1 MTAAPTVPIRLL
13 IADDQ
18 ALVRG
23 ALGALLD
30 LEPDLE
36 VQGLAADGAEALRLA
51 EELQP
56 DVCLMDI
63 QMPGVDGVEATKR
76 IRAASP
82 QTRVLVVTTFARPGY
97 LRAALDAGAS
107 GFVVKDTPAEE
118 LAAAVRRV
126 HAGLRV
132 LDPKLAEESLFEGA
146 NPLSDRRVP
155 RHRPRLRAAAGRRR
169 TIRGGHRGGG
179 LPVGGHGAQPPLRR
193 DRQDRRREPGAG
205 GADRVRQGL
214 ALTPLARVGG
224 RAYCEGRR
232 VTEPDRRSA

>member
-1 MTAAPTVPIRLL
+1 MVTAAPMVPIRLL

-30 LEPDLE
+30 LEPDLQ

-63 QMPGVDGVEATKR
+63 QMPRVDGVEATTR
-76 IRAASP
+76 ICAVSP

-146 NPLSDRRVP
+146 NPLSDRERQVL
-155 RHRPRLRAAAGRRR
+155 RLAADGRSAAAIAAEVFLSAGTVRNHLSAAIGK
-169 TIRGGHRGGG
+169 T
-179 LPVGGHGAQPPLRR
+179 GAENRAQ
-193 DRQDRRREPGAG
+193 A
-205 GADRVRQGL
+205 VRIASDKGWL
-214 ALTPLARVGG
+214 
-224 RAYCEGRR
+224 
-232 VTEPDRRSA
+232 

>member
-1 MTAAPTVPIRLL
+1 MVTAAPTVPIRLL

-63 QMPGVDGVEATKR
+63 QMPGVDGIEATRR

-82 QTRVLVVTTFARPGY
+82 RTRVLVVTTFARPGY

-146 NPLSDRRVP
+146 NPLSDRERQVL
-155 RHRPRLRAAAGRRR
+155 RLAADGRSAAAIAAEVFLSAGTVRNHLSAAIGK
-169 TIRGGHRGGG
+169 T
-179 LPVGGHGAQPPLRR
+179 GAENRAQ
-193 DRQDRRREPGAG
+193 A
-205 GADRVRQGL
+205 VRIASDKGWL
-214 ALTPLARVGG
+214 
-224 RAYCEGRR
+224 
-232 VTEPDRRSA
+232 

>member
-1 MTAAPTVPIRLL
+1 VVTAAPMVPIRLL

-30 LEPDLE
+30 LEPDLQ

-63 QMPGVDGVEATKR
+63 QMPRVDGVEATTR
-76 IRAASP
+76 IRAVSP

-146 NPLSDRRVP
+146 NPLSDRERQVL
-155 RHRPRLRAAAGRRR
+155 RLAADGRSAAAIAAEVFLSAGTVRNHLSAAIGK
-169 TIRGGHRGGG
+169 T
-179 LPVGGHGAQPPLRR
+179 GAENRAQ
-193 DRQDRRREPGAG
+193 A
-205 GADRVRQGL
+205 VRIASDKGWL
-214 ALTPLARVGG
+214 
-224 RAYCEGRR
+224 
-232 VTEPDRRSA
+232 